1 MVAQGGQNPPLP
13 SAACLSVPLL
23 MLCHP
28 IYNLRF
34 RIQGLRHRRDNY
46 TWATSSN
53 DPATL
58 RRSAVSL

>member
-1 MVAQGGQNPPLP
+1 
-13 SAACLSVPLL
+13 

-46 TWATSSN
+46 TWG
-53 DPATL
+53 DL
-58 RRSAVSL
+58 VK